1 MSNIYKT
8 EAGKIRVET
17 AYRSWLD
24 RWPVPAEFVTVPTSQ
39 GDTFVV
45 VSGPRQAPPLV
56 LLHGSIGNAATW
68 LGDIA
73 TYAKHFRCYAIDIIG
88 EPGLSAPS
96 RPDMRS
102 DAYAIWLDDVL
113 SGLKLEK
120 TSILALSLGGL
131 FAFDF
136 GARRPERVMALA
148 GISPAGICHSRN
160 FIMKYLPFFFLG
172 DWGKKKVTEAIMGKM
187 PDNLPPEIREFL
199 AFQNLLSA
207 EFKPRT
213 EALPVLSDTQISTL
227 DFPILVVTAG
237 RDVLLKTNETRDRL
251 RALAPNAQ
259 VDFRPNARHFIP
271 ATSDTIL
278 PFLKHANGL

>member
-1 MSNIYKT
+1 MSNIYKS
-8 EAGKIRVET
+8 EAGKTRIET

-45 VSGPRQAPPLV
+45 VSGSEQAPPLV

-73 TYAKHFRCYAIDIIG
+73 TYAAHFRCYAVDIIG

-96 RPDMRS
+96 RPDLRS

-136 GARRPERVMALA
+136 AARRPGRVTALA

-160 FIMKYLPFFFLG
+160 FILKYLPFFFLG
-172 DWGKKKVTEAIMGKM
+172 DWGKKKVTEAIMGPM
-187 PDNLPPEIREFL
+187 PENLPAEVHEFL
-199 AFQNLLSA
+199 AFQDLLRA
-207 EFKPRT
+207 EFNPRT
-213 EALPVLSDTQISTL
+213 EALPVLSDAQISKL

-237 RDVLLKTNETRDRL
+237 KDVLLKTEETRDRL

-271 ATSDTIL
+271 ATSDVIL